1 MSLAEWKSPAP
12 KRRMLE
18 HKPLKRRETEKTI
31 AWIKSL
37 VVEEP
42 APWCLAR
49 ECFID
54 ERR

>member
-1 MSLAEWKSPAP
+1 MSLAEWKLLAP
-12 KRRMLE
+12 KQRMLE
-18 HKPLKRRETEKTI
+18 HKPLKRRETDKTI

-37 VVEEP
+37 VVKEP
-42 APWCLAR
+42 APWYLAW